1 MANVS
6 NYTEQGGERTVIG
19 GSLDVVSGAEVD
31 IESGGALKIAGVA
44 VSAGAAELNIL
55 DGVTATA
62 AELNKLDGAGAVV
75 PSGTEESLISD
86 IATDAN
92 GTAIATAV
100 NALIDALQAFGIVAT
115 E

>member
-19 GSLDVVSGAEVD
+19 GSLDVISGAEVD
-31 IESGGALKIAGVA
+31 IESGGALKIAGTA
-44 VSAGAAELNIL
+44 VSAS
-55 DGVTATA
+55 A
-62 AELNKLDGAGAVV
+62 AELNKLDGAGAVIA
-75 PSGTEESLISD
+75 SGTEESLISD

-92 GTAIATAV
+92 GTAIAAAV
-100 NALIDALQAFGIVAT
+100 NALIDALQAFGIVAA